1 MGLRAFPLKGHEL
14 VGWYAYRAMVNTNA
28 LEVAF
33 APELA
38 ARHRSIRKGQYHEIG
53 GTWLWTLNPYFDI
66 RLAGDMAFAANGY
79 QDLAH
84 LGICNSGGAIPA
96 GRTYATSTPCRGNTP
111 ALYAEARFRA
121 RF

>member
-1 MGLRAFPLKGHEL
+1 GHEL
-14 VGWYAYRAMVNTNA
+14 VGWYAYRSMVNTTA

-38 ARHRSIRKGQYHEIG
+38 ARHMGGIGKGQYHEVG

-66 RLAGDMAFAANGY
+66 RLVGDMAFAANGY

-84 LGICNSGGAIPA
+84 LGICNPGGAIPA
-96 GRTYATSTPCRGNTP
+96 GGIYATSTPCSGKTT